1 MIFVKRIRRQC
12 GMRGC
17 RSTDTYSLSRFN
29 ESAAGNIIICKDCL
43 KAAMEAVE
51 GCTMPAVEYGSGK
64 QSPPPPLFHN
74 TVPAE
79 PVKEEKQAEKT
90 YAETEKEAV
99 TAAKKPVTRKRAV
112 KSE

>member
-1 MIFVKRIRRQC
+1 MIYVKRIRRQC

-17 RSTDTYSLSRFN
+17 RNTDTYSLSQFN
-29 ESAAGNIIICKDCL
+29 EIAAGNIIICKDCL

-51 GCTMPAVEYGSGK
+51 SCTMPEVDYSRKA

-74 TVPAE
+74 TVAE
-79 PVKEEKQAEKT
+79 TVKEDEQIAENVSESKQENVA
-90 YAETEKEAV
+90 
-99 TAAKKPVTRKRAV
+99 AAKKPTTRKRTV

>member
-1 MIFVKRIRRQC
+1 MIYAKRIRRQC

-17 RSTDTYSLSRFN
+17 RNTDTYSLSQFN
-29 ESAAGNIIICKDCL
+29 EIAAGNIIICKDCL

-51 GCTMPAVEYGSGK
+51 SCTMPEVDYSRKA

-74 TVPAE
+74 TVYNTAKESRQPDEGAAE
-79 PVKEEKQAEKT
+79 LEKGTAIKKATARKKT
-90 YAETEKEAV
+90 A
-99 TAAKKPVTRKRAV
+99 